1 MASAAISAYGTLLKR
16 ETSSG
21 SGTFVTVAEV
31 KSMTGPGM
39 SVDVL
44 DVTTHSSAAAG
55 AWREKRPS
63 LIDPGEVSFPINLV
77 PASAG
82 HKALLLDFVTR
93 ALVNY
98 KIVFSDPG
106 LTEWTFNNC
115 FISQFSAKAEIEG
128 VLEADLTLTLSGA
141 PTFPA

>member
-16 ETSSG
+16 ETSFG

-44 DVTTHSSAAAG
+44 DVTTHSSAASG

-63 LIDPGEVSFPINLV
+63 LIDPGEISFPINLV

-82 HKALLLDFVTR
+82 HKALLSDFTTR

-98 KIVFSDPG
+98 KIVFPDPG

-115 FISQFSAKAEIEG
+115 FMTQFNAKAETEG
-128 VLEADLTLTLSGA
+128 ILEADITLTLSGA